1 NTLSTDEQRGWCSTW
16 GAGHFSTFDHHV
28 YNFSG
33 TCNYVFAAICKDPS
47 PTFSVQLRRGSD
59 GTTARIIMEL
69 GSSVVTVQSGVV
81 SVKDVGVVSLPY
93 TSNGLQITPFGQ
105 NVRLVAKQLELE
117 LEVLWGPDGYVMVR
131 TAGVL
136 SGGGGRGPMW
146 GRCQHCR
153 CPQVLVERKFMGKM
167 CGLCCPANQ
176 GVQGSAAQPTS
187 DPVPTK
193 AQLPRLLHLWLLLPR
208 RVRASAARSLGL
220 HSPNPQMN
228 QEEGTAGNPTSSS
241 PCPAMRACGCVHGQ
255 KRRWGLSA
263 PSVQSGHR
271 HLLGSATHQG
281 VVSWVWASWGR
292 VPLRCPWQLRMQHAA
307 PGSPSPA
314 GMVLDDL
321 SKNQTCVPITQCPCM
336 FNGAVYA
343 PGEVTSSSCRTCQC
357 SEGLWKCTE
366 QPCPGRCSLEGGSF
380 VTTFDARPY
389 RFHGTCTYILLQS
402 HQLPE
407 EGSLMAVYDKS
418 GYSHSETSLVAIIYL
433 SGQDKIMISQDE
445 VITNNREVK
454 WLPYKIGNITIFRQT
469 STHLQMATDFGLELM
484 IQLQPVFQAYVTVE
498 PQFRGQTRA
507 HPGLCG
513 NYNGDTTDDF
523 MTSMGITEG
532 TASLFVDSWRAGN
545 CPTALERETDPCSMS
560 QLNKVCAETHCSV
573 LVKKGSVFEKCHS
586 VVNPQPFY
594 KRCVYQACNYEET
607 FPHICA
613 ALGAYAHLCASH
625 GVLLWDWRSSVD
637 NCTIPCTGN
646 TTFSYNSE
654 ACNRTCMS
662 LSDHTLECHPSAV
675 PVDGCNCPEGTYL
688 NHKAECVRKGPVSL
702 PSWDSHEFIFGR
714 DSPPLSTAPPCY
726 CINGRLTCSR
736 KAQTLLATCTAPKTF
751 QSCSQ
756 SSESKFG
763 AACAPTCQML
773 ATGIACVPTK
783 CEPGCV
789 CAEGLYEDANGQCVP
804 PSNCSCEFGGA
815 SYPTGAELNTDCQTC
830 TCKQGKWVC
839 QQSTSCASTCTLYGE
854 GHMITFDGQRFV
866 FDGNCEYTLTTD
878 GCSTNDSQPTFK
890 IVTENVICGKS
901 GVTCSR
907 AIKLF
912 LGALSIV
919 LADKTYTVSGHDPQ
933 VSFQVQPGSMHLV
946 LEVYIAGKYNL
957 TLTWNKHMMV
967 LIKVS
972 RTSAQVTPVRAGGLD
987 GNPKADS
994 GSRMGLTGWWT
1005 LVSKGKRS
1013 PPVADSG
1020 NGLVAKVCM
1029 AHRVLGAGPAHTR
1042 LSNLDAHPQVYHM
1055 PYYEACVRD
1064 TCGCDTGG
1072 DCECLCDAVA
1082 AYAKACLDKG
1092 VCVDWRS
1099 PDFCRECLGVDGIKR
1114 HQAVPSLPPQG
1125 PHPSHPRQASCPA
1138 SAEVSFPCSPAYHAS
1153 TTHHSDDANLV
1164 PTAWPSTEAQPT
1176 TPATPTP
1183 RTSGLLSSAR
1193 PSTSPGATP
1202 VGPTATASLPAT
1214 SMASPQAPSSAQTD
1228 TVPTA
1233 PTKPAVSPG
1242 ESPRSTTAITPR
1254 VTSAPTPTSTRRVT
1268 ATRPTVTQATS
1279 HPTASH
1285 PTTATQTTA
1294 ESHRAHH
1301 SSYGTPTALEETSS
1315 ILPATHQRRRA
1326 VPHHSRRSVP
1336 GAQRRTGP
1344 PGDAQAW
1351 PRPRHSPTN
1360 KLPPCLHPTATGH
1373 GPHTSAVPASHGEYS
1388 VGSSSIVSCASAEEL
1403 DTGRASGGL
1412 RLETHELK
1420 IKGVENMGGF
1430 GCKFRKQST
1439 KEIREG
1445 DPKAVETKQTRVHTT
1460 KTTGTERGI
1469 LANSEERTNRSDLG
1483 SGGPRRRQTRV
1494 TPLLSP
1500 TAASTS
1506 TAATG
1511 TTTGRQTRTRSPEI
1525 TPPTRIPPLAT
1536 SSVTPTSHRVT
1547 TPAAEATTSS
1557 PSSPPPT
1564 GTSLSTTTGTKTKL
1578 PTPVPPDATSSVTPT
1593 SQQVTTLTPAA
1604 IKSSSSP
1611 LTTATSRHTTAA
1623 PSTGT
1628 RVRATGT
1635 PVPETTLP
1643 VSHSQPHTTFTTLSQ
1658 PTVSAS
1664 SSSRSTGPPTGTS
1677 FKTTTTLP
1685 IPSSPKTTLPTPAPP
1700 VATSSVTPTSQQV
1713 TTLTPAAIKSSSSPL
1728 TTATSRPTT
1737 AAPSTGTQAT
1747 GTPVPETTSPVSHSR
1762 PHTNFTTPSQPTVS
1776 ASSSSRSTGPPTGTS
1791 FKTTTTLP
1799 TPSSPETTL
1808 PTPVQPLATSSVT
1821 ATSHPV
1827 TTPTTETISS
1837 SPSSSPHTGTSR
1849 TTTAAPSTGTR
1860 SATGTPVPETTSP
1873 VSHSQ
1878 PHTTSTTL
1886 SQPTVSASSSS
1897 RSTGPNGTS
1906 FKTTTTLPTPS
1917 STKTKLP
1924 TSVPPVAT
1932 SSVTPTSHQV
1942 TTPTRSSSSPLTTA
1956 TSRPTTAAPS
1966 TGTRSTPSTSPF
1978 TKTTS
1983 ATGSSHTSVSTVK
1996 TTISQV
2002 SFAPSTAPAS
2012 STSPPHTTITPKP
2025 TSRATGT
2032 LVPETSLSATH
2043 SQPHTSFI
2051 TLSPPTLSPS
2061 SSSHSTRPPL
2071 GTSFKTTTSFPIPS
2085 GPRTTVSTRFPPFAT
2100 SSVTLTSHRVTTLTA
2115 EAITSSPSSA
2125 WPTGTSRPTT
2135 AAPSTGPRPTAS
2147 TSPLTKTTS
2156 ATGPP
2161 HSSLSTAKTSPH
2173 VSHSSSL
2180 LPPLPTIS
2188 HPSSSFTS
2196 LPSVS
2201 QIPFTT
2207 SVSLPHLPFSST
2219 HFPSTSS
2226 IPSVSTLATSTSSF
2240 SSGIPASFSSSTIAS
2255 VSTYP
2260 SQSAVPTTQH
2270 SKQPSSAYHTPSSP
2284 GQVVVSNSTS
2294 SFTHSPHSTTSLSS
2308 SVSPPFTSSPHSSTL
2323 PPTST
2328 LHLSSPT
2335 SSVPVSSSAIGPS
2348 TSSTTPSAVPSS
2360 PLSSQSTS
2368 LSTPLTSLT
2377 ATPGIVS
2384 STLGA
2389 TASPSSPATMLTTN
2403 QTSTTG
2409 LLTTLVLTSSITAH
2423 GSSSIPVPESFST
2436 QGSSISSVVTSL
2448 SSPTGICSVRE
2459 YEKEITYLGCT
2470 ANVTM
2475 TRCEGSCASSASF
2488 NIHTKQ
2494 VDIQCGCCHPLRSY
2508 EKQLVLPCPDPSA
2521 PGDQLVLTVLVFSSC
2536 ACSSQACRD

>member
-1 NTLSTDEQRGWCSTW
+1 MLTPQLLLLLSCGGALLGAGVPETAIAGSMTYVIGPQFLGLGDSGAVRGMGSKKKVNEGPAAAKSGGKHNGDPGAPSANKSCLSDVSFADAGLWGPKDPSLADPGADYTPDPEEERDMGSNKTDEQRGWCSTW

-117 LEVLWGPDGYVMVR
+117 LEVLWGPDGYVMV
-131 TAGVL
+131 
-136 SGGGGRGPMW
+136 
-146 GRCQHCR
+146 
-153 CPQVLVERKFMGKM
+153 LVERKFMGKM
-167 CGLCCPANQ
+167 CGL
-176 GVQGSAAQPTS
+176 AQPTKVYKGVRPS
-187 DPVPTK
+187 PHQTLF
-193 AQLPRLLHLWLLLPR
+193 QPRHSSQGFCTFGCFCPEG
-208 RVRASAARSLGL
+208 SGILGL
-220 HSPNPQMN
+220 GKLG
-228 QEEGTAGNPTSSS
+228 EG
-241 PCPAMRACGCVHGQ
+241 
-255 KRRWGLSA
+255 A
-263 PSVQSGHR
+263 PK
-271 HLLGSATHQG
+271 
-281 VVSWVWASWGR
+281 
-292 VPLRCPWQLRMQHAA
+292 VPVAA
-307 PGSPSPA
+307 ENA
-314 GMVLDDL
+314 RMVLDDL

-498 PQFRGQTRA
+498 PQFRGQTR
-507 HPGLCG
+507 GLCG

-987 GNPKADS
+987 GA
-994 GSRMGLTGWWT
+994 GLWLMGGQE
-1005 LVSKGKRS
+1005 
-1013 PPVADSG
+1013 
-1020 NGLVAKVCM
+1020 
-1029 AHRVLGAGPAHTR
+1029 HRVSDIKH
-1042 LSNLDAHPQVYHM
+1042 LSESGHHRWPTAVYHM

-1099 PDFCRECLGVDGIKR
+1099 PDFCPTLDSPQMQSKALAKLTGCWGGTAELSGQEGAAAQRMR
-1114 HQAVPSLPPQG
+1114 QPALP
-1125 PHPSHPRQASCPA
+1125 
-1138 SAEVSFPCSPAYHAS
+1138 
-1153 TTHHSDDANLV
+1153 SDDANLV

-1315 ILPATHQRRRA
+1315 ILPAT
-1326 VPHHSRRSVP
+1326 
-1336 GAQRRTGP
+1336 
-1344 PGDAQAW
+1344 
-1351 PRPRHSPTN
+1351 
-1360 KLPPCLHPTATGH
+1360 GH

-1403 DTGRASGGL
+1403 DTGRASGGGL
-1412 RLETHELK
+1412 HLHGRHGHYNGATNAHTIPRDHASDSDPAIGHLLAQAH
-1420 IKGVENMGGF
+1420 G
-1430 GCKFRKQST
+1430 ST
-1439 KEIREG
+1439 
-1445 DPKAVETKQTRVHTT
+1445 PSTSPFT
-1460 KTTGTERGI
+1460 KTTT
-1469 LANSEERTNRSDLG
+1469 ATG
-1483 SGGPRRRQTRV
+1483 SAHSSVSTAKTTSP
-1494 TPLLSP
+1494 PLSLPPS
-1500 TAASTS
+1500 TAPPSSTS
-1506 TAATG
+1506 PPR
-1511 TTTGRQTRTRSPEI
+1511 TTI
-1525 TPPTRIPPLAT
+1525 TTK
-1536 SSVTPTSHRVT
+1536 PTS
-1547 TPAAEATTSS
+1547 
-1557 PSSPPPT
+1557 
-1564 GTSLSTTTGTKTKL
+1564 
-1578 PTPVPPDATSSVTPT
+1578 
-1593 SQQVTTLTPAA
+1593 
-1604 IKSSSSP
+1604 
-1611 LTTATSRHTTAA
+1611 
-1623 PSTGT
+1623 
-1628 RVRATGT
+1628 RATGT

-1737 AAPSTGTQAT
+1737 AAPSTGTQSTPSTSPFTKTTTATGSAHSSISTAKTTSPPLSLPPSTAPPSSTSPPHTTITTKPTSRAT

-1860 SATGTPVPETTSP
+1860 STPSTPPLTKTTIATGSSHSSISTAKTTSPPLSLPPSTAPASSTSPPHTTVTPKPTTTATGTP
-1873 VSHSQ
+1873 H
-1878 PHTTSTTL
+1878 
-1886 SQPTVSASSSS
+1886 
-1897 RSTGPNGTS
+1897 RSPNGTS

-1932 SSVTPTSHQV
+1932 SSHFVDT
-1942 TTPTRSSSSPLTTA
+1942 
-1956 TSRPTTAAPS
+1956 
-1966 TGTRSTPSTSPF
+1966 F
-1978 TKTTS
+1978 C
-1983 ATGSSHTSVSTVK
+1983 
-1996 TTISQV
+1996 
-2002 SFAPSTAPAS
+2002 FN
-2012 STSPPHTTITPKP
+2012 
-2025 TSRATGT
+2025 
-2032 LVPETSLSATH
+2032 LSNKY
-2043 SQPHTSFI
+2043 FI
-2051 TLSPPTLSPS
+2051 L
-2061 SSSHSTRPPL
+2061 
-2071 GTSFKTTTSFPIPS
+2071 FF
-2085 GPRTTVSTRFPPFAT
+2085 
-2100 SSVTLTSHRVTTLTA
+2100 
-2115 EAITSSPSSA
+2115 
-2125 WPTGTSRPTT
+2125 
-2135 AAPSTGPRPTAS
+2135 
-2147 TSPLTKTTS
+2147 
-2156 ATGPP
+2156 
-2161 HSSLSTAKTSPH
+2161 
-2173 VSHSSSL
+2173 
-2180 LPPLPTIS
+2180 
-2188 HPSSSFTS
+2188 
-2196 LPSVS
+2196 
-2201 QIPFTT
+2201 
-2207 SVSLPHLPFSST
+2207 
-2219 HFPSTSS
+2219 
-2226 IPSVSTLATSTSSF
+2226 
-2240 SSGIPASFSSSTIAS
+2240 
-2255 VSTYP
+2255 
-2260 SQSAVPTTQH
+2260 
-2270 SKQPSSAYHTPSSP
+2270 
-2284 GQVVVSNSTS
+2284 
-2294 SFTHSPHSTTSLSS
+2294 
-2308 SVSPPFTSSPHSSTL
+2308 
-2323 PPTST
+2323 
-2328 LHLSSPT
+2328 
-2335 SSVPVSSSAIGPS
+2335 SSAIGPS

-2448 SSPTGICSVRE
+2448 SSPTGTPGICSVRE

>member
-1 NTLSTDEQRGWCSTW
+1 MLTPQLLLLLSCGGALLGAGVPETAIAGSMTYVIGPQFLGLGDSGAVRGMGSKKKVNEGPAAAKSGGKHNGDPGAPSANKSCLSDVSFADAGLWGPKDPSLADPGADYTPDPEEERDMGSNKTGPHTTGGRQGLCPAWGPQYSCLVRREGDKPVNTLSTDEQRGWCSTW

-136 SGGGGRGPMW
+136 SGGTG
-146 GRCQHCR
+146 
-153 CPQVLVERKFMGKM
+153 LS
-167 CGLCCPANQ
+167 GLCWRLSFPEWKMRTTQQADRVPKAEAGVSGECRAVQQVPA
-176 GVQGSAAQPTS
+176 
-187 DPVPTK
+187 
-193 AQLPRLLHLWLLLPR
+193 LPLP
-208 RVRASAARSLGL
+208 SG
-220 HSPNPQMN
+220 PGG
-228 QEEGTAGNPTSSS
+228 EE
-241 PCPAMRACGCVHGQ
+241 VHGQ
-255 KRRWGLSA
+255 DVRAGKGESRPASSGPAGLGGWG
-263 PSVQSGHR
+263 
-271 HLLGSATHQG
+271 GS
-281 VVSWVWASWGR
+281 R
-292 VPLRCPWQLRMQHAA
+292 QHAA

-498 PQFRGQTRA
+498 PQFRGQTR
-507 HPGLCG
+507 GLCG

-987 GNPKADS
+987 GAGLWLS
-994 GSRMGLTGWWT
+994 GQRLSHGAHRLVDTGEQGEGQNMCWEEKTGNMEGAWNSTLDKGSVDMGTRSPCSRGVLYFPHTSKCRAEGPVQTREALSQAEPWPQQGVFVGVGGGSGLSMAT
-1005 LVSKGKRS
+1005 LSGGPGAQGLRHQAPFRERS

-1125 PHPSHPRQASCPA
+1125 PHPSHPRSPAHYTGHTDPQNQRAAQFCPTLHEPWGHTCGPYSDSQPASYVHGQPTGPFLCTDRYSPHCPHEASC
-1138 SAEVSFPCSPAYHAS
+1138 
-1153 TTHHSDDANLV
+1153 L
-1164 PTAWPSTEAQPT
+1164 
-1176 TPATPTP
+1176 P
-1183 RTSGLLSSAR
+1183 RSSRRLSSA
-1193 PSTSPGATP
+1193 
-1202 VGPTATASLPAT
+1202 
-1214 SMASPQAPSSAQTD
+1214 
-1228 TVPTA
+1228 
-1233 PTKPAVSPG
+1233 

-1315 ILPATHQRRRA
+1315 ILPGERARQA
-1326 VPHHSRRSVP
+1326 VPK
-1336 GAQRRTGP
+1336 
-1344 PGDAQAW
+1344 
-1351 PRPRHSPTN
+1351 HSP
-1360 KLPPCLHPTATGH
+1360 HPSTQEGPTGH

-1403 DTGRASGGL
+1403 DTGRASGGGL
-1412 RLETHELK
+1412 HLHGRHGHYNGATNAHTIPRDHASDSDPAIGHLLAQAH
-1420 IKGVENMGGF
+1420 G
-1430 GCKFRKQST
+1430 ST
-1439 KEIREG
+1439 
-1445 DPKAVETKQTRVHTT
+1445 PSTSPFT
-1460 KTTGTERGI
+1460 KTTT
-1469 LANSEERTNRSDLG
+1469 ATG
-1483 SGGPRRRQTRV
+1483 SAHSSVSTAKTTSP
-1494 TPLLSP
+1494 PLSLPPS
-1500 TAASTS
+1500 TAPPSSTS
-1506 TAATG
+1506 PPR
-1511 TTTGRQTRTRSPEI
+1511 TTI
-1525 TPPTRIPPLAT
+1525 TTK
-1536 SSVTPTSHRVT
+1536 PTS
-1547 TPAAEATTSS
+1547 
-1557 PSSPPPT
+1557 
-1564 GTSLSTTTGTKTKL
+1564 
-1578 PTPVPPDATSSVTPT
+1578 
-1593 SQQVTTLTPAA
+1593 
-1604 IKSSSSP
+1604 
-1611 LTTATSRHTTAA
+1611 
-1623 PSTGT
+1623 
-1628 RVRATGT
+1628 RATGT

-1737 AAPSTGTQAT
+1737 AAPSTGTQSTPSTSPFTKTTTATGSAHSSISTAKTTSPPLSLPPSTAPPSSTSPPHTTITTKPTSRAT

-1860 SATGTPVPETTSP
+1860 STPSTPPLTKTTIATGSSHSSISTAKTTSPPLSLPPSTAPASSTSPPHTTVTPKPTTTATGTPVPETTSP

-1897 RSTGPNGTS
+1897 RSTGP
-1906 FKTTTTLPTPS
+1906 PTEPPS
-1917 STKTKLP
+1917 K
-1924 TSVPPVAT
+1924 PP
-1932 SSVTPTSHQV
+1932 PRFQ
-1942 TTPTRSSSSPLTTA
+1942 
-1956 TSRPTTAAPS
+1956 
-1966 TGTRSTPSTSPF
+1966 
-1978 TKTTS
+1978 
-1983 ATGSSHTSVSTVK
+1983 
-1996 TTISQV
+1996 
-2002 SFAPSTAPAS
+2002 
-2012 STSPPHTTITPKP
+2012 PPQ
-2025 TSRATGT
+2025 A
-2032 LVPETSLSATH
+2032 
-2043 SQPHTSFI
+2043 
-2051 TLSPPTLSPS
+2051 
-2061 SSSHSTRPPL
+2061 
-2071 GTSFKTTTSFPIPS
+2071 
-2085 GPRTTVSTRFPPFAT
+2085 
-2100 SSVTLTSHRVTTLTA
+2100 
-2115 EAITSSPSSA
+2115 
-2125 WPTGTSRPTT
+2125 
-2135 AAPSTGPRPTAS
+2135 PRP
-2147 TSPLTKTTS
+2147 
-2156 ATGPP
+2156 
-2161 HSSLSTAKTSPH
+2161 
-2173 VSHSSSL
+2173 
-2180 LPPLPTIS
+2180 
-2188 HPSSSFTS
+2188 SF
-2196 LPSVS
+2196 
-2201 QIPFTT
+2201 
-2207 SVSLPHLPFSST
+2207 
-2219 HFPSTSS
+2219 
-2226 IPSVSTLATSTSSF
+2226 
-2240 SSGIPASFSSSTIAS
+2240 
-2255 VSTYP
+2255 
-2260 SQSAVPTTQH
+2260 
-2270 SKQPSSAYHTPSSP
+2270 
-2284 GQVVVSNSTS
+2284 
-2294 SFTHSPHSTTSLSS
+2294 
-2308 SVSPPFTSSPHSSTL
+2308 
-2323 PPTST
+2323 
-2328 LHLSSPT
+2328 
-2335 SSVPVSSSAIGPS
+2335 
-2348 TSSTTPSAVPSS
+2348 
-2360 PLSSQSTS
+2360 
-2368 LSTPLTSLT
+2368 
-2377 ATPGIVS
+2377 
-2384 STLGA
+2384 
-2389 TASPSSPATMLTTN
+2389 
-2403 QTSTTG
+2403 
-2409 LLTTLVLTSSITAH
+2409 
-2423 GSSSIPVPESFST
+2423 
-2436 QGSSISSVVTSL
+2436 
-2448 SSPTGICSVRE
+2448 
-2459 YEKEITYLGCT
+2459 
-2470 ANVTM
+2470 
-2475 TRCEGSCASSASF
+2475 
-2488 NIHTKQ
+2488 
-2494 VDIQCGCCHPLRSY
+2494 PLRSRLL
-2508 EKQLVLPCPDPSA
+2508 QPP
-2521 PGDQLVLTVLVFSSC
+2521 
-2536 ACSSQACRD
+2536 R